1 MVRITIINVIVL
13 GLLVMFGNAEGADL
27 QQGMVLY
34 YSFDG
39 DSDEEIIDLSPNGNN
54 GAIQGG
60 AKIVPGKFEKGLEV
74 DGTSQFVLIP
84 YNESMDVE
92 DGVTMACWIRVDDPG
107 AACWLYYVISK
118 WNYHAGDGRCYFIG
132 LLDGAGMTFYL
143 SSNGT
148 DAGFAKLDG
157 GVIEYGIDKWQHIAG
172 TFDGSDLVIYIDGE
186 EVGNLSWNNDI
197 FAHNEGMSIGA
208 GSLGKETA
216 AMFTGVIDEV
226 VVYNRGLS
234 EGEIDQLVAAPLGAA
249 VDFAGKLATTW
260 GDVKLGCQ

>member
-1 MVRITIINVIVL
+1 MMRFMVSSMAVF
-13 GLLVMFGNAEGADL
+13 GLLVLFGSVVSADL
-27 QQGMVLY
+27 NEGLILNY
-34 YSFDG
+34 NFDEVAG
-39 DSDEEIIDLSPNGNN
+39 AEVIDTSGNGNTGEIVA
-54 GAIQGG
+54 GAGLT
-60 AKIVPGKFEKGLEV
+60 AGKFGQGLSV
-74 DGTSQFVLIP
+74 DGVTQFVLTP
-84 YNESMDVE
+84 HSASMDATA
-92 DGVTMACWIRVDDPG
+92 GVTMACWIMPDTPAVS
-107 AACWLYYVISK
+107 CWLYYMISK

-234 EGEIDQLVAAPLGAA
+234 KGEIDQLVAAPLGAA
-249 VDFAGKLATTW
+249 VDFVGKLASTW